1 MIFPRRVEKIDA
13 TGDVVFPYIY
23 NRELYESMS
32 LNDDVLKWS
41 DIVIKEIIDANKKEL
56 GAAVERG
63 NERTINKTIEIEGLP
78 FKLIV
83 YNTFHLFCDES
94 DFRHLGNKYEYGD
107 EIAPLNKDTFDKFQM
122 TLISP
127 VISGKLSSNLFA
139 DPVCHEIDHIFE
151 IITTGR
157 ELLKGN
163 KHDEHVYDNLYMM
176 TKKPG
181 YTEEEKEAAR
191 CCYVTYW
198 FENHAFT
205 HGLYKNL
212 SFLYTAQRTDATI
225 YYLFK
230 MTDQYEDLQ
239 LMKKIIDNYDEY
251 APYICLAMKRQKD
264 DVVFANRFRKR
275 LNYNF
280 KRFSKACGKVLYTI
294 SMEHHLGNDMPYKK
308 FGAEFAFTELD

>member
-1 MIFPRRVEKIDA
+1 MTFTRNVSEIDA
-13 TGDVVFPYIY
+13 KGDGVFPYIY

-32 LNDDVLKWS
+32 LNDDVMKWS
-41 DIVIKEIIDANKKEL
+41 DIIIKEIIDANKQEFGIPVKKGE
-56 GAAVERG
+56 ERI
-63 NERTINKTIEIEGLP
+63 INKSIEIKHLP
-78 FKLIV
+78 FRLIV
-83 YNTFHLFCDES
+83 YTTFYLFYDEK
-94 DFRHLGNKYEYGD
+94 DFMTIGGKYDYYGENK
-107 EIAPLNKDTFDKFQM
+107 PLDTDTFNNFQM
-122 TLISP
+122 IIISP
-127 VISGKLSSNLFA
+127 VISGKLSSNLFVDA
-139 DPVCHEIDHIFE
+139 VCHETDHIFE
-151 IITTGR
+151 TIKTGQ
-157 ELLKGN
+157 EFLKGDRR
-163 KHDEHVYDNLYMM
+163 DELIYNNLYAMSKN
-176 TKKPG
+176 TG
-181 YTEEEKEAAR
+181 YTVKERDAAR

-212 SFLYTAQRTDATI
+212 SFLYPGQRTSENLYI
-225 YYLFK
+225 LFK

-239 LMKKIIDNYDEY
+239 LMKKVIDNYDEY

-294 SMEHHLGNDMPYKK
+294 SMEHHFGNDMPYKK